1 MDSTTKAQLQRIFK
15 VVLDE
20 VDINREFAQKIDN
33 AINCKLDKTTE
44 LVAAMEQIIDKT
56 TELVAAME
64 QITDSSKE
72 QEGIIVYDGK
82 NAKIHAG
89 VKAAKVEEPM
99 ETVKRLGEPIEVG
112 FAASTGK
119 RRANR
124 RDKAVLDPI
133 HLAERGEAGLKVE
146 LSRLTEKQLKD
157 IIAEYG
163 MDQSKLAMKWK
174 DKNRLID
181 LITETSVRRAKKGDV
196 FRQ

>member
-33 AINCKLDKTTE
+33 AINCKL
-44 LVAAMEQIIDKT
+44 DKT